1 MAVKIRLT
9 RTGKK
14 KQPSYRVVVADAR
27 SPRDGRYIEQIGRYH
42 PLSDPSEVVI
52 DNERAAYWLSVG
64 AQPTEAVAKL
74 LQISGATEAA
84 AKPKPADPKVHV
96 VGEEAQLEA
105 AADDA
110 ELIAAAEA
118 EVVEEIVDE
127 AVEVAETAEA
137 AETAVA
143 EDVPADEEKDAS

>member
-74 LQISGATEAA
+74 LQISGAMEAA
-84 AKPKPADPKVHV
+84 AVKPQPADPKVHV

-110 ELIAAAEA
+110 ELMAAAEVEA
-118 EVVEEIVDE
+118 EEATEETDE
-127 AVEVAETAEA
+127 APVEEA
-137 AETAVA
+137 AEAPA
-143 EDVPADEEKDAS
+143 EDASDDEEKDES